1 MQDTIS
7 QDPTN
12 PVKLQEARDKIY
24 NLVLYKGRT
33 VRLLCCQKFATLN
46 FSKGNF
52 QGVARFEQLWRTG
65 AIVILGAEVALTI
78 LDLII
83 SVPTRVDA
91 VANNNQIQSEFD
103 KPVFDLLQII
113 LALIV
118 IYMLTVY
125 RRFQDK
131 VVKRDDPFSNA
142 NLLGLIIFMV
152 VIQKYIIEAILTSLL
167 NGQYYFTQNL
177 LVTFRQTFFAIE
189 VLFVQIPIRHN
200 FSLDHV
206 ES

>member
-1 MQDTIS
+1 M
-7 QDPTN
+7 
-12 PVKLQEARDKIY
+12 
-24 NLVLYKGRT
+24 YKGRT
-33 VRLLCCQKFATLN
+33 IKFLCCNKFATLS

-52 QGVARFEQLWRTG
+52 AGVAKFERVFRYLICIFY
-65 AIVILGAEVALTI
+65 AVEVLFTFI
-78 LDLII
+78 DLIL
-83 SVPTRVDA
+83 SSENRKQSTQSTKV
-91 VANNNQIQSEFD
+91 QSELENFGLD
-103 KPVFDLLQII
+103 VIQILLS
-113 LALIV
+113 LIT

-152 VIQKYIIEAILTSLL
+152 VLQKYIIESLL
-167 NGQYYFTQNL
+167 TYLLEDADFFNQKL

>member
-1 MQDTIS
+1 ME
-7 QDPTN
+7 
-12 PVKLQEARDKIY
+12 EAREKVY

-33 VRLLCCQKFATLN
+33 IRLLCFQKFGSLSFT
-46 FSKGNF
+46 KGNF
-52 QGVARFEQLWRTG
+52 QGVAKFEKLWRM
-65 AIVILGAEVALTI
+65 AIIVIYGSEVLLTI
-78 LDLII
+78 VDLIL
-83 SVPTRVDA
+83 SLGNRTTA
-91 VANNNQIQSEFD
+91 KTSGNQIQTEFD
-103 KPVFDLLQII
+103 NPPLDSTQIL
-113 LALIV
+113 LALIA

-152 VIQKYIIEAILTSLL
+152 VIQKYIMEVVLVSLL
-167 NGQYYFTQNL
+167 SGSSFFNQKL